1 MRNAVPRIVLFGP
14 LSVCLSLAFSHFI
27 FFAVVRGYSFSFPT
41 SLFFVPS
48 FSRSLLPPSLL
59 LPLRLSARGSF
70 QLVPAETFHRPRP
83 PFSAFFP
90 SGFFSPPR
98 TFLAC
103 LISGLFF
110 SGRKSRVKIA
120 EPCALNTA
128 ARAINI
134 GITCAIL
141 SRESGREREKKRDH
155 VAL

>member
-14 LSVCLSLAFSHFI
+14 LSVSLSLSPI
-27 FFAVVRGYSFSFPT
+27 LSSSRLCAVTLFLSPPLFFSFH
-41 SLFFVPS
+41 
-48 FSRSLLPPSLL
+48 RSLAPSLL

-120 EPCALNTA
+120 EPCVLNTA

-134 GITCAIL
+134 GITCAML
-141 SRESGREREKKRDH
+141 SRESGREKKRDH
-155 VAL
+155 VTL